1 MSIQIRLK
9 GQKYRKS
16 TLKLISCLTNVN
28 LSSPNCA
35 AKDEIVSSL
44 NRRIVLPFLYSC
56 YFFNCFSITY
66 KRKKIYFNRNLIF
79 TYSFILLIFI
89 ELLVRYTGINN
100 YIFYIFLISPLILLI
115 LVYFILFNKF
125 TNETV

>member
-1 MSIQIRLK
+1 MIKPRTAIHRLFLLL
-9 GQKYRKS
+9 R
-16 TLKLISCLTNVN
+16 LLIS
-28 LSSPNCA
+28 
-35 AKDEIVSSL
+35 AK
-44 NRRIVLPFLYSC
+44 R
-56 YFFNCFSITY
+56 
-66 KRKKIYFNRNLIF
+66 IYFNRNLIF